1 MSAIIK
7 KIELSNWF
15 GYYGSYEGNQFEF
28 SDGVNII
35 VAANEVGKSK
45 LHNAFRWVLTDN
57 VILKIGNNYEE
68 SDFNS
73 STAKDIFN
81 KERFDNLPNES
92 TDIVGV
98 KLTVEIT
105 KSNGDKLRR
114 ILVKE
119 IVCRK
124 DVNEIH
130 ISEIKKKVFRTELGA
145 ITSAPEPF
153 DSIADLVIKSNLR
166 NFFLVQ
172 GESYENLTPL
182 RGEQLR
188 VTINNLF
195 NLNILDRHC
204 DRSIQFISNTRTLR
218 QGIEAIETRAKGD
231 FTTLTNSK
239 IEKENRINEINSILL
254 PPLNELNALHTEKVT
269 EYRAQA
275 LLAKEQKKISERLEK
290 YIADIATVDGKII
303 QQYRTV
309 VENCINKDFWISKF
323 TDYSSEYNSILATKE
338 KIRDYAADRSIE
350 LDDKLTDQERN
361 MLFKLERDQPRPSI
375 LKEMVDDN
383 ICYVCSNEL
392 SVQSKIYIQ
401 EKLIPFFKKELNNND
416 SELNKLNELHD
427 LFKQFDLNLNRY
439 LDADLEYIES
449 FIDDLIALEESRT
462 SVLDDKENFI
472 NENGVVTSSDVDSVS
487 LHTYDQSI
495 SALNSV
501 NDEIL
506 NFTNELESLNIELG
520 QIKSK
525 ILALNPE
532 EEESDKLKKS
542 RKLEEFSLAFKDA
555 LIEIKREAYATFATE
570 LEVISNNKFK
580 AFSSANI
587 NFRDQK
593 LVIDFKLLPNNHPD
607 FEVKIIN
614 KYGHNMTQ
622 GGGASQILRQLSLIF
637 GLIEKSEGS
646 VDYPFIADAP
656 TSDMTPVLAKH
667 FFEYQLENSN
677 HQNILITKDLWDD
690 DKNELNEI
698 GVCILNKANSI
709 TNSSLVTIVPK
720 KSTNSRFEISKLK

>member
-1 MSAIIK
+1 
-7 KIELSNWF
+7 
-15 GYYGSYEGNQFEF
+15 
-28 SDGVNII
+28 
-35 VAANEVGKSK
+35 
-45 LHNAFRWVLTDN
+45 
-57 VILKIGNNYEE
+57 
-68 SDFNS
+68 
-73 STAKDIFN
+73 
-81 KERFDNLPNES
+81 
-92 TDIVGV
+92 
-98 KLTVEIT
+98 
-105 KSNGDKLRR
+105 
-114 ILVKE
+114 
-119 IVCRK
+119 
-124 DVNEIH
+124 
-130 ISEIKKKVFRTELGA
+130 
-145 ITSAPEPF
+145 
-153 DSIADLVIKSNLR
+153 
-166 NFFLVQ
+166 
-172 GESYENLTPL
+172 
-182 RGEQLR
+182 
-188 VTINNLF
+188 
-195 NLNILDRHC
+195 
-204 DRSIQFISNTRTLR
+204 
-218 QGIEAIETRAKGD
+218 
-231 FTTLTNSK
+231 
-239 IEKENRINEINSILL
+239 
-254 PPLNELNALHTEKVT
+254 
-269 EYRAQA
+269 
-275 LLAKEQKKISERLEK
+275 
-290 YIADIATVDGKII
+290 
-303 QQYRTV
+303 
-309 VENCINKDFWISKF
+309 
-323 TDYSSEYNSILATKE
+323 
-338 KIRDYAADRSIE
+338 
-350 LDDKLTDQERN
+350 
-361 MLFKLERDQPRPSI
+361 
-375 LKEMVDDN
+375 
-383 ICYVCSNEL
+383 
-392 SVQSKIYIQ
+392 
-401 EKLIPFFKKELNNND
+401 
-416 SELNKLNELHD
+416 
-427 LFKQFDLNLNRY
+427 
-439 LDADLEYIES
+439 
-449 FIDDLIALEESRT
+449 
-462 SVLDDKENFI
+462 VLDDKENFI